1 MLKNALS
8 SNIKDSERK
17 LYPNRHNLPCTML
30 ASLTWS
36 VLEGGTATGWFIVLQ
51 LFIVQSFI
59 AKDDTWLLFGHV
71 GDPSTLGVKSGSLEE
86 GCGLLWAD

>member
-1 MLKNALS
+1 
-8 SNIKDSERK
+8 
-17 LYPNRHNLPCTML
+17 ML